1 MICASVYLL
10 VFIRILLVHLAQKIL
25 LIQPLNCG
33 GDYQGQYLDA
43 SGLPFRAND
52 DVVLCD
58 VKGLLTIVISYCL
71 ADTTIQPE

>member
-1 MICASVYLL
+1 MGHHGLSRMLIYTE
-10 VFIRILLVHLAQKIL
+10 QKK
-25 LIQPLNCG
+25 CR
-33 GDYQGQYLDA
+33 QYLDA